1 MSEYEY
7 TYIVDL
13 DEYIMPRYKC
23 LSNIKELSNFTKTSI
38 FKSYFGV
45 LSTSELSI

>member
-23 LSNIKELSNFTKTSI
+23 FINLRELNNFTKTSI
-38 FKSYFGV
+38 FQLYQQV
-45 LSTSELSI
+45 N